1 MKIKGIGF
9 IFPSK
14 LRFENKTA
22 VKIYKLAR
30 PPYDDFHVGG
40 SPHTTYY

>member
-1 MKIKGIGF
+1 MRRIDF

-14 LRFENKTA
+14 LRFENKKA

-40 SPHTTYY
+40 IPHKELK